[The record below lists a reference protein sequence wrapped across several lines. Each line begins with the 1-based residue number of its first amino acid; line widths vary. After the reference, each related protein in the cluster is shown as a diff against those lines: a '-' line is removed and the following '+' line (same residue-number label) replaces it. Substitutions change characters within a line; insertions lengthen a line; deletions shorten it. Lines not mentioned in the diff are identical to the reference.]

1 VYFISF
7 IIIVVFI
14 MINMFIS
21 IILDGYNTSRLEEN
35 MRINDSTIS
44 IFKEKWMVYDEDGS
58 GLIKR
63 DTFKQLIMDLV
74 LEELRMFG

>member
-1 VYFISF
+1 
-7 IIIVVFI
+7 

>member
-1 VYFISF
+1 
-7 IIIVVFI
+7 

-63 DTFKQLIMDLV
+63 GTFKQLIMDLV